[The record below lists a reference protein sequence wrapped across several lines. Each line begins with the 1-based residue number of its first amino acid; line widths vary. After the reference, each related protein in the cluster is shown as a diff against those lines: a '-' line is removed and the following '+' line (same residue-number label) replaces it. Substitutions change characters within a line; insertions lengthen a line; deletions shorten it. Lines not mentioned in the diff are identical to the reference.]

1 MNQSKKAAAV
11 SFNEYKLLKDEIIEI
26 SEQRFENI
34 LTRRLAEFKK
44 AIIDEIDIRLKAI
57 TAQSDAKFEAIDARF
72 NSLKKRISF
81 LTWFLPVF
89 ITLLM
94 VALRVYGK

>member
-26 SEQRFENI
+26 SEQRFLNI
-34 LTRRLAEFKK
+34 LNKRLAEFKRE
-44 AIIDEIDIRLKAI
+44 IMEEIDIRFA
-57 TAQSDAKFEAIDARF
+57 AIDARF
-72 NSLKKRISF
+72 NSLEKRISF

-94 VALRVYGK
+94 VVLRVYEK